1 MRCYSQLVST
11 QNNINKQIKNGKG
24 LLMSLV
30 GTEITE
36 GREEMGMLLLWS
48 VEKPSNRVICKLISI
63 AMNFNYE
70 IT

>member
-1 MRCYSQLVST
+1 
-11 QNNINKQIKNGKG
+11 
-24 LLMSLV
+24 MSLV

-70 IT
+70 ITWLKKEIEMLASLVGISHNIFSLSL